1 MMICSAI
8 SSSALRSSALT
19 GGIGGRPGAITKV
32 IAKAKYRRMRVG
44 TRVVPK
50 IGMTISNEPMRNSGN
65 MNVATQ
71 VLIWVSVSCSS
82 DMV

>member
-1 MMICSAI
+1 
-8 SSSALRSSALT
+8 L
-19 GGIGGRPGAITKV
+19 
-32 IAKAKYRRMRVG
+32 G
-44 TRVVPK
+44 TSVVPK

-82 DMV
+82 DMA